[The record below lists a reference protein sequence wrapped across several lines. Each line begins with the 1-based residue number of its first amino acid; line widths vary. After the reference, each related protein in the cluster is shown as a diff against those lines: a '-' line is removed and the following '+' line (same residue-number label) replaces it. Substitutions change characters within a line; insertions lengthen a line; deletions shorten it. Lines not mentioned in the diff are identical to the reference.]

1 MTRTK
6 TQLAKI
12 LLNYLDD
19 YYTEYPEEKTEAC
32 VNWGE
37 LDSYYR
43 QYPDIFPVLVEP
55 EKYPLDSDWLWNFT
69 DKTLEYYKA
78 NIMN

>member
-1 MTRTK
+1 MKRTK
-6 TQLAKI
+6 LQLAKI
-12 LLNYLDD
+12 LLVYLDD
-19 YYTEYPEEKTEAC
+19 YYTEYPEEKTETC

-37 LDSYYR
+37 LDWYYK

-55 EKYPLDSDWLWNFT
+55 EKYPLDADWLWDFAN
-69 DKTLEYYKA
+69 KTLDYYKA